1 MERLTVCGL
10 RIILK
15 LWNNGGDYMEDLLR
29 ILNEVKPGVDFTK
42 EDDLIES
49 GILDSLSIIQLVT
62 KISDEFDVEITPV
75 DLVPENFKSAETIYE
90 MIKNAED

>member
-1 MERLTVCGL
+1 
-10 RIILK
+10 
-15 LWNNGGDYMEDLLR
+15 MEDLLR
-29 ILNEVKPGVDFTK
+29 LLNEVKPGVDFTK
-42 EDDLIES
+42 ENDLIES

-62 KISDEFDVEITPV
+62 KISDEFDVEITPL

>member
-1 MERLTVCGL
+1 
-10 RIILK
+10 
-15 LWNNGGDYMEDLLR
+15 MEDLLR

-42 EDDLIES
+42 EKDLIES

-62 KISDEFDVEITPV
+62 KISDEFDVEITPL

-90 MIKNAED
+90 MIQNAED

>member
-1 MERLTVCGL
+1 
-10 RIILK
+10 
-15 LWNNGGDYMEDLLR
+15 MEDLLR

>member
-1 MERLTVCGL
+1 
-10 RIILK
+10 
-15 LWNNGGDYMEDLLR
+15 MEDLLR

-62 KISDEFDVEITPV
+62 KISDEFDVEITPL

-90 MIKNAED
+90 MIQNAED

>member
-1 MERLTVCGL
+1 
-10 RIILK
+10 
-15 LWNNGGDYMEDLLR
+15 MEDLLR

-62 KISDEFDVEITPV
+62 KISDEFDVEITPL
-75 DLVPENFKSAETIYE
+75 DLVPENFK
-90 MIKNAED
+90 

>member
-1 MERLTVCGL
+1 
-10 RIILK
+10 
-15 LWNNGGDYMEDLLR
+15 MEDLLR

-62 KISDEFDVEITPV
+62 KISDEFDVEITPL
-75 DLVPENFKSAETIYE
+75 DLVPENLKSAETIYE
-90 MIKNAED
+90 MIQNAED

>member
-1 MERLTVCGL
+1 
-10 RIILK
+10 
-15 LWNNGGDYMEDLLR
+15 MEDLLR
-29 ILNEVKPGVDFTK
+29 ILSEVKPGVDFTK

-62 KISDEFDVEITPV
+62 KISDEFDVEITPL

-90 MIKNAED
+90 MIQNAED

>member
-1 MERLTVCGL
+1 
-10 RIILK
+10 
-15 LWNNGGDYMEDLLR
+15 MEDLLR

-62 KISDEFDVEITPV
+62 KISDEFDVEITPL
-75 DLVPENFKSAETIYE
+75 DLVPENFKSADTIYE
-90 MIKNAED
+90 MIQNAED

>member
-1 MERLTVCGL
+1 
-10 RIILK
+10 
-15 LWNNGGDYMEDLLR
+15 MEDLLR

-42 EDDLIES
+42 ENDLIES

-62 KISDEFDVEITPV
+62 KISDEFDVEITPL

-90 MIKNAED
+90 MIQNAED

>member
-1 MERLTVCGL
+1 
-10 RIILK
+10 
-15 LWNNGGDYMEDLLR
+15 MEDLLR
-29 ILNEVKPGVDFTK
+29 ILNEVKPDVDFTK

-62 KISDEFDVEITPV
+62 KISDEFDVEITPL

-90 MIKNAED
+90 MIQNAED